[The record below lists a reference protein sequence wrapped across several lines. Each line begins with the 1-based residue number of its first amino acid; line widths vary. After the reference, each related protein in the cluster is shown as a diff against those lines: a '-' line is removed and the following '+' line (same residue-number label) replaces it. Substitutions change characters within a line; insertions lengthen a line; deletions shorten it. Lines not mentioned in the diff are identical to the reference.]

1 MNRKEKK
8 NEGKK
13 LSRQLQTKRER
24 QNIRT
29 HRTNIKRLK
38 YKNDIS
44 EREDQT

>member
-13 LSRQLQTKRER
+13 VNRQLQTKRER
-24 QNIRT
+24 QNIET
-29 HRTNIKRLK
+29 HRANIKRLK

>member
-13 LSRQLQTKRER
+13 VSRQLQTKRER
-24 QNIRT
+24 QNIET

>member
-13 LSRQLQTKRER
+13 VNRQLQTKRER
-24 QNIRT
+24 QNIET
-29 HRTNIKRLK
+29 YRTNIKRLK